1 MAEEKQHRGRLILV
15 TGGARSGKSA
25 FAERLVADQNGRT
38 AYIATAQVLDSEM
51 EYRVR
56 LHRQRRPAEWK
67 TWEAPFDAHEAL
79 LEAGSCS
86 DVILFD
92 CITLYLSNMLCAQDA
107 AALADEDKLYEMVHE
122 KVGRLIKAADLLR
135 GSGATTV
142 FVTNE
147 VGAGIVPENRLGRLY
162 RDLSG
167 LANQQIAAAADQV
180 YAVIAGIPVEIKAL
194 AAARDYPSG
203 ITG

>member
-1 MAEEKQHRGRLILV
+1 
-15 TGGARSGKSA
+15 
-25 FAERLVADQNGRT
+25 
-38 AYIATAQVLDSEM
+38 
-51 EYRVR
+51 
-56 LHRQRRPAEWK
+56 
-67 TWEAPFDAHEAL
+67 
-79 LEAGSCS
+79 
-86 DVILFD
+86 
-92 CITLYLSNMLCAQDA
+92 
-107 AALADEDKLYEMVHE
+107 MVHE

-194 AAARDYPSG
+194 ADARDYLPG